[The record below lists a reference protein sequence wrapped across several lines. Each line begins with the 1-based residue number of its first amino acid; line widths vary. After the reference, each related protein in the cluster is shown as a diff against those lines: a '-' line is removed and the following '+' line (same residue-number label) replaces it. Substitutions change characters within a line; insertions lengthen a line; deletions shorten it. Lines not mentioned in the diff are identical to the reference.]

1 MTEDL
6 TGGRQLTDDELD
18 ALLADP
24 SMWVVPSAGLAERV
38 VTAVQHE
45 ASPSR
50 SVVSLQDRRSRLSA
64 PTAALLGAAA
74 ASVLT
79 LGAVR
84 FMSRTPVQATSA
96 LVAPATK
103 PGATG
108 SANMRE
114 TNSGW
119 EIRLNAPDLKR
130 LDKPFYYEAWVFSAK
145 GDISIGTFHSGTDVV
160 LWAGVELDEYPE
172 LIITIEEEDNN
183 PVASTEVALSGPIV
197 FKK

>member
-6 TGGRQLTDDELD
+6 NGGPQLTDDELD
-18 ALLADP
+18 ALLTDP
-24 SMWVVPSAGLAERV
+24 SMWAVPDAGLAERV
-38 VTAVQHE
+38 VTAVQRE
-45 ASPSR
+45 ASPSQN
-50 SVVSLQDRRSRLSA
+50 VVSLQDRRSRLST
-64 PTAALLGAAA
+64 PMAALLGAAA

-84 FMSRTPVQATSA
+84 LLSRTPVEATAA

-108 SANMRE
+108 LAKMRE

-130 LDKPFYYEAWVFSAK
+130 LEKPFHYEAWVFSAK
-145 GDISIGTFHSGTDVV
+145 GDISIGTFHSGADVV

-172 LIITIEEEDNN
+172 LIITVEQEDN
-183 PVASTEVALSGPIV
+183 VQAASTDVALSGPV
-197 FKK
+197 LFKK